1 MRALRAFLT
10 AAGFA
15 ATFALIFLTSAIAT
29 ATVHKGVASIIV
41 AVRS

>member
-1 MRALRAFLT
+1 MRALRAVLT

-15 ATFALIFLTSAIAT
+15 ATLAVIFLTSAIAT

-41 AVRS
+41 GVRS